1 LAEGVTVRAAVLSH
15 EDKVLL
21 TLAQLRVPI
30 MPRPFLKL
38 GECIGLTEA
47 EVIAR
52 FRALKKAGFVRK
64 IGPAIEPNALG
75 LASDLVA
82 AKVLPEWLDDVG
94 LAVAAWPE
102 VTHCY
107 AREHEVNLWFA
118 GVAAAP
124 EWFGSAAAQVAEMK
138 GVKGVWRLPT
148 IRRFKLAV
156 HFELAPIEEA
166 KNRMPRVGNRTL
178 EPHPPSPSPRAERG
192 RQCKGTQSAGTRG
205 EVPPTAQ
212 LLDSPSLL
220 RAVQSDLPLT
230 PEPFRE
236 LAEQNR
242 LQPEQ
247 LIETLTAL
255 VDAGAVRR
263 YGALVSHRRL
273 GFTAN
278 AMVVMAVAPERIE
291 AAGGRLAESPHV
303 SHCYQRPPFA
313 GFPYNLYAMVHG
325 TNPQSC
331 LDVAGELAGAVG
343 EDDWQALFSTVE
355 YRKSAPDYARLVE
368 ARDKTMTGESG

>member
-1 LAEGVTVRAAVLSH
+1 MAEGVTGPGAVLSD
-15 EDKVLL
+15 EDRVLL

-30 MPRPFLKL
+30 TPRPFLKL
-38 GECIGLTEA
+38 GESAGLTEA

-52 FRALKKAGFVRK
+52 FRALKKDGFVRK
-64 IGPAIEPNALG
+64 IGPAIEPSALG
-75 LASDLVA
+75 LASELVA
-82 AKVLPEWLDDVG
+82 AKVLPEWLDDVA

-124 EWFGSAAAQVAEMK
+124 EWFGSAAGQVAEMK
-138 GVKGVWRLPT
+138 GVQGVWRLPT

-156 HFELAPIEEA
+156 HFELAPIEQVKERESRA
-166 KNRMPRVGNRTL
+166 SAPVAD
-178 EPHPPSPSPRAERG
+178 PASSPLRLFASSG
-192 RQCKGTQSAGTRG
+192 
-205 EVPPTAQ
+205 
-212 LLDSPSLL
+212 LL
-220 RAVQSDLPLT
+220 RALQSDLPLSA
-230 PEPFRE
+230 EPFRE
-236 LAEQNR
+236 LAEQSG

-255 VDAGAVRR
+255 VEAGVVRR

-278 AMVVMAVAPERIE
+278 AMVVMAIAPERIE
-291 AAGGRLAESPHV
+291 AAGARLAESPHV

-343 EDDWQALFSTVE
+343 ADDWQALFSTVE

-368 ARDKTMTGESG
+368 ARDKTVTGESG

>member
-1 LAEGVTVRAAVLSH
+1 MSEDHVLS
-15 EDKVLL
+15 
-21 TLAQLRVPI
+21 R
-30 MPRPFLKL
+30 LK
-38 GECIGLTEA
+38 EMKRIGL
-47 EVIAR
+47 
-52 FRALKKAGFVRK
+52 VRK
-64 IGPAIEPNALG
+64 IGPVIEPAALG
-75 LASDLVA
+75 LASELAAARVA
-82 AKVLPEWLDDVG
+82 PEQLDAVG
-94 LAVAAWPE
+94 AAVAAWSE

-107 AREHEVNLWFA
+107 AREHQVNLWYA
-118 GVAAAP
+118 GVAAGP
-124 EWFGSAAAQVAEMK
+124 EWFASAAAQLAGMS
-138 GVKGVWRLPT
+138 GVEGVWRLPT
-148 IRRFKLAV
+148 IRRFKISV
-156 HFELAPIEEA
+156 HFELAPVEEA
-166 KNRMPRVGNRTL
+166 RNRTPRVENRRP
-178 EPHPPSPSPRAERG
+178 EPHPLSPSPPLDCARGGARLSEVEAPRAERG

-212 LLDSPSLL
+212 LLASPSLL
-220 RAVQSDLPLT
+220 RAIQSDLPLSV
-230 PEPFRE
+230 EPFRE
-236 LAEQNR
+236 LAEENG

-247 LIETLTAL
+247 LIETLTTL
-255 VDAGAVRR
+255 VDTGVVRR

-291 AAGGRLAESPHV
+291 AAGARLAESARV

-343 EDDWQALFSTVE
+343 EDGWQALFSTVE

-368 ARDKTMTGESG
+368 ARGKTVMGESG

>member
-1 LAEGVTVRAAVLSH
+1 MAEGVAGPVAALSN
-15 EDKVLL
+15 EDRVLL

-30 MPRPFLKL
+30 TPRPFLKL
-38 GECIGLTEA
+38 GQSTGLTEA
-47 EVIAR
+47 QVIAR

-64 IGPAIEPNALG
+64 IGPAIEPSALG
-75 LASDLVA
+75 LASELVA
-82 AKVLPEWLDDVG
+82 AKVLPEWLDDVA

-124 EWFGSAAAQVAEMK
+124 EWFGSAAAQVVEMK
-138 GVKGVWRLPT
+138 GVQGVWRLPT

-166 KNRMPRVGNRTL
+166 ASRSRIPPPDSRISNPESR
-178 EPHPPSPSPRAERG
+178 PSPVPR
-192 RQCKGTQSAGTRG
+192 
-205 EVPPTAQ
+205 
-212 LLDSPSLL
+212 LLESISLL
-220 RAVQSDLPLT
+220 RAIQSDLPLS

-236 LAEQNR
+236 LAEQSG

-247 LIETLTAL
+247 LLETLTTL
-255 VDAGAVRR
+255 VDTGVVRR

-291 AAGGRLAESPHV
+291 AAGARLAESPHV

-343 EDDWQALFSTVE
+343 ADGWQALFSTVE

-368 ARDKTMTGESG
+368 ARDKTVTGESG